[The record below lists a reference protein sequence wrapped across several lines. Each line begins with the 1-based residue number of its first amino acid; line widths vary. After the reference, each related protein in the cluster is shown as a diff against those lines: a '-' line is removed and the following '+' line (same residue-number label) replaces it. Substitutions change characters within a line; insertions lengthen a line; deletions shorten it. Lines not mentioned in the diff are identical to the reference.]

1 MAKLVSGTYGE
12 ALFELASEKKT
23 VSAMLE
29 EVSGLQMVLKE
40 NKELSVLMNNPK
52 VSKDE
57 REGIIKEVFGGRLSD
72 DLLYFLILLVQ
83 KGRYAHVE
91 EILAYFTDRVKEA
104 EGIGT
109 AYITT
114 AVELAPAKK
123 DEIHRK
129 LLATTSYREIEV
141 IYQVDPA
148 IIGGMTVRINDR
160 VVDSSIKT
168 KLDKMERSLLAV
180 QLAE

>member
-12 ALFELASEKKT
+12 ALFDFAKEKNT
-23 VSAMLE
+23 VSSMLE

-52 VSKDE
+52 VSKEE
-57 REGIIKEVFGGRLSD
+57 RESIVKEVFGGRICD
-72 DLLYFLILLVQ
+72 DLLNFLILLVQ
-83 KGRYAHVE
+83 KGRYAYVE

-109 AYITT
+109 AYVTT
-114 AVELAPAKK
+114 AVELTPAKK
-123 DEIHRK
+123 DEVHKK
-129 LLATTSYREIEV
+129 LLATTSYREIEI
-141 IYQVDPA
+141 IYQVDPSL
-148 IIGGMTVRINDR
+148 IGGMTVRINDR
-160 VVDSSIKT
+160 VIDSSIKT
-168 KLDKMERSLLAV
+168 KLEKMERSLLTI

>member
-12 ALFELASEKKT
+12 ALFDFAKEKNT

-57 REGIIKEVFGGRLSD
+57 REGIIKEVFQGRLSD

-114 AVELAPAKK
+114 AVELTPAKK
-123 DEIHRK
+123 DEIHKK

-141 IYQVDPA
+141 IYQVDPE

-168 KLDKMERSLLAV
+168 KLEKMERSLLAV

>member
-12 ALFELASEKKT
+12 ALFELAYEKNT

-52 VSKDE
+52 VSKEE
-57 REGIIKEVFGGRLSD
+57 RESIVKEVFGGRICD
-72 DLLYFLILLVQ
+72 DLLNFLILLVQ
-83 KGRYAHVE
+83 KGRYAYVE

-109 AYITT
+109 AYVTT
-114 AVELAPAKK
+114 AVELTPAKK
-123 DEIHRK
+123 DEVHKK
-129 LLATTSYREIEV
+129 LLATTSYREIEI
-141 IYQVDPA
+141 IYQVDPSL
-148 IIGGMTVRINDR
+148 IGGMTVRINDR
-160 VVDSSIKT
+160 VIDSSIKT
-168 KLDKMERSLLAV
+168 KLEKMERSLLTI

>member
-12 ALFELASEKKT
+12 ALFELAQEKNT

-52 VSKDE
+52 VSKEE
-57 REGIIKEVFGGRLSD
+57 REGIVKEVFGGRISN
-72 DLLYFLILLVQ
+72 DLLNFLILLVQ
-83 KGRYAHVE
+83 KGRYAYVE

-109 AYITT
+109 AYVTT
-114 AVELAPAKK
+114 AVELTPAKK
-123 DEIHRK
+123 DEIHKK
-129 LLATTSYREIEV
+129 LLATTSYREIEI
-141 IYQVDPA
+141 IYQADPSL
-148 IIGGMTVRINDR
+148 IGGMTVRINDR
-160 VVDSSIKT
+160 VIDSSIKT
-168 KLDKMERSLLAV
+168 KLEKMERSLLTI

>member
-1 MAKLVSGTYGE
+1 MAKLVSSTYGE
-12 ALFELASEKKT
+12 ALFELAQEKNT
-23 VSAMLE
+23 ISVMLE
-29 EVSGLQMVLKE
+29 EVSGLQTVLKA
-40 NKELSVLMNNPK
+40 NQELSVLMNNPK
-52 VSKDE
+52 VSKEE
-57 REGIIKEVFGGRLSD
+57 RSDILKEVFRGRISD
-72 DLLYFLILLVQ
+72 DLYNFLLLLVQ
-83 KGRYAHVE
+83 KGRYAYVE

-114 AVELAPAKK
+114 AVELTPAKK
-123 DEIHRK
+123 DEIHKK

-141 IYQVDPA
+141 IYQVDPE
-148 IIGGMTVRINDR
+148 IIGGMIVRINDR

-168 KLDKMERSLLAV
+168 KLEKMERSLLAV

>member
-23 VSAMLE
+23 ISAMLE

-52 VSKDE
+52 VSKEE
-57 REGIIKEVFGGRLSD
+57 RESIVKEVFGGRICD
-72 DLLYFLILLVQ
+72 DLLNFLILLVQ
-83 KGRYAHVE
+83 KGRYAYVE

-109 AYITT
+109 AYVTT
-114 AVELAPAKK
+114 AVELTPAKK
-123 DEIHRK
+123 DEIHKK
-129 LLATTSYREIEV
+129 LLATTSYREIEI
-141 IYQVDPA
+141 IYQVDPSL
-148 IIGGMTVRINDR
+148 IGGMTVRINDR
-160 VVDSSIKT
+160 VIDSSIKT
-168 KLDKMERSLLAV
+168 KLEKMERSLLTI

>member
-12 ALFELASEKKT
+12 ALFELAQEKNT

-52 VSKDE
+52 VSKEE
-57 REGIIKEVFGGRLSD
+57 RESIVKEVFGGRISN
-72 DLLYFLILLVQ
+72 DLLNFLILLVQ
-83 KGRYAHVE
+83 KGRYAYVE

-109 AYITT
+109 AYVTT
-114 AVELAPAKK
+114 AVELTPAKK
-123 DEIHRK
+123 DEVHK
-129 LLATTSYREIEV
+129 KVLATTSYREIEI
-141 IYQVDPA
+141 IYQVDPSL
-148 IIGGMTVRINDR
+148 IGGMTVRINDR
-160 VVDSSIKT
+160 VIDSSIKT
-168 KLDKMERSLLAV
+168 KLEKMERSLLTI

>member
-12 ALFELASEKKT
+12 ALFELAQEKNT

-52 VSKDE
+52 VSKEE
-57 REGIIKEVFGGRLSD
+57 REGIVKEVFGGRISN
-72 DLLYFLILLVQ
+72 DLLNFLILLVQ
-83 KGRYAHVE
+83 KGRYAYVE

-109 AYITT
+109 AYVTT
-114 AVELAPAKK
+114 AVELTPAKK
-123 DEIHRK
+123 DEVHKK
-129 LLATTSYREIEV
+129 LLATTSYREIEI
-141 IYQVDPA
+141 IYQVDPSL
-148 IIGGMTVRINDR
+148 IGGMTVRINDR
-160 VVDSSIKT
+160 VIDSSIKT
-168 KLDKMERSLLAV
+168 KLEKMERSLLTI

>member
-12 ALFELASEKKT
+12 ALFELASEKNT

-57 REGIIKEVFGGRLSD
+57 REGIIKEVFQGRLSD

-114 AVELAPAKK
+114 AVELTPAKK
-123 DEIHRK
+123 DEIHKK

-141 IYQVDPA
+141 IYQVDPE
-148 IIGGMTVRINDR
+148 IIGGMIVRINDR

-168 KLDKMERSLLAV
+168 KLEKMERSLLAV

>member
-1 MAKLVSGTYGE
+1 MAKLVSSTYGE
-12 ALFELASEKKT
+12 ALFELASEKNA

-40 NKELSVLMNNPK
+40 NQELSVLMNNPK

-57 REGIIKEVFGGRLSD
+57 REGIIKAVFGGRICA
-72 DLLYFLILLVQ
+72 DLLNFLILLVQ
-83 KGRYAHVE
+83 KGRYAQVE

-109 AYITT
+109 GYVTT
-114 AVELAPAKK
+114 AIELTPAKK
-123 DEIHRK
+123 DEIHKK
-129 LLATTSYREIEV
+129 LLATTSYREIDV

-168 KLDKMERSLLAV
+168 KLENMERSLLAI

>member
-1 MAKLVSGTYGE
+1 MAKLVSSTYGE
-12 ALFELASEKKT
+12 ALFELASEKNT
-23 VSAMLE
+23 ISVMLE

-57 REGIIKEVFGGRLSD
+57 REEIIKEVFGGRLSD
-72 DLLYFLILLVQ
+72 DLMYFLILLVQ
-83 KGRYAHVE
+83 KGSYAHVE

-109 AYITT
+109 AYVTT
-114 AVELAPAKK
+114 AVELTPAKK
-123 DEIHRK
+123 DEVHKK
-129 LLATTSYREIEV
+129 LLATTSYREIEI

-168 KLDKMERSLLAV
+168 KLEKMERLLHAV

>member
-1 MAKLVSGTYGE
+1 MAKLVSNTYGE
-12 ALFELASEKKT
+12 ALFELVSEKNT
-23 VSAMLE
+23 VSSMLE

-52 VSKDE
+52 VSRDE
-57 REGIIKEVFGGRLSD
+57 REEIVRNVFEGRISE
-72 DLLYFLILLVQ
+72 DLLNFLVLLVQ
-83 KGRYAHVE
+83 KGRYAYVE

-109 AYITT
+109 AYVTT
-114 AVELAPAKK
+114 AMELTPAKK
-123 DEIHRK
+123 DEIHKK

-168 KLDKMERSLLAV
+168 KLDSMERTLHAI

>member
-12 ALFELASEKKT
+12 ALFELASEKNT

-40 NKELSVLMNNPK
+40 NKVLSVLMNNPK

-57 REGIIKEVFGGRLSD
+57 REGIIKEVFQGRLSD

-114 AVELAPAKK
+114 AVELTPAKK
-123 DEIHRK
+123 DEIHKK

-141 IYQVDPA
+141 IYQVDPE

-168 KLDKMERSLLAV
+168 KLEKMERSLLAV

>member
-1 MAKLVSGTYGE
+1 MAKLVSGAYGE

-57 REGIIKEVFGGRLSD
+57 REGIIKEVFQGRLSD

-114 AVELAPAKK
+114 AVELTPAKK
-123 DEIHRK
+123 DEIHKK

-141 IYQVDPA
+141 IYQVDPE

-168 KLDKMERSLLAV
+168 KLEKMERSLLAV

>member
-91 EILAYFTDRVKEA
+91 EIRAYFTDRVKEA

-109 AYITT
+109 ADITT
-114 AVELAPAKK
+114 AVELTPAKK
-123 DEIHRK
+123 DEIHKK

>member
-91 EILAYFTDRVKEA
+91 EILAYFTDRVKEV
-104 EGIGT
+104 ESIGT
-109 AYITT
+109 AYVTT
-114 AVELAPAKK
+114 AVELSAEQK
-123 DEIHRK
+123 DAVSKRLRE
-129 LLATTSYREIEV
+129 TTSYRKIEM
-141 IYQVDPA
+141 IYQVDPS
-148 IIGGMTVRINDR
+148 IIGGMIIRIKDR

-168 KLDKMERSLLAV
+168 KLEGMERSLQSI
-180 QLAE
+180 QLAQ

>member
-57 REGIIKEVFGGRLSD
+57 REGIIKEVFQGRLSD

-114 AVELAPAKK
+114 AVELTPAKK
-123 DEIHRK
+123 DEIHKK

-141 IYQVDPA
+141 IYQVDPE

-168 KLDKMERSLLAV
+168 KLEKMERSLLAV

>member
-12 ALFELASEKKT
+12 ALFELASEKNT

-114 AVELAPAKK
+114 AVELTPAKK
-123 DEIHRK
+123 DEIHKK

-141 IYQVDPA
+141 IYQVDPE

-168 KLDKMERSLLAV
+168 KLEGMERSLHAI

>member
-1 MAKLVSGTYGE
+1 MAKLVSNTYGE
-12 ALFELASEKKT
+12 ALFELVSEKNT
-23 VSAMLE
+23 VSSMLE

-52 VSKDE
+52 VSRDE
-57 REGIIKEVFGGRLSD
+57 REEIVRNVFEGRISE
-72 DLLYFLILLVQ
+72 DLLNFLVLLVQ
-83 KGRYAHVE
+83 KGRYAYVE

-109 AYITT
+109 AYVTT
-114 AVELAPAKK
+114 AMELTPAKK
-123 DEIHRK
+123 DEIHKK

>member
-1 MAKLVSGTYGE
+1 MAKLVSSTYGE
-12 ALFELASEKKT
+12 ALFELVQEKNT

-29 EVSGLQMVLKE
+29 EVSGLQMVLKG

-52 VSKDE
+52 VSKEE
-57 REGIIKEVFGGRLSD
+57 REDILNEVFKGRLSE
-72 DLLYFLILLVQ
+72 DLLNFLILLVQ
-83 KGRYAHVE
+83 KGRYAYVE

-109 AYITT
+109 AYVTT
-114 AVELAPAKK
+114 AVELAPTKK
-123 DEIHRK
+123 DEIHKK

-168 KLDKMERSLLAV
+168 KLESMERSLHAI

>member
-1 MAKLVSGTYGE
+1 MAKLVSNAYGE
-12 ALFELASEKKT
+12 ALFELAREKNT

-57 REGIIKEVFGGRLSD
+57 RVDIIKSIFENRISK
-72 DLLYFLILLVQ
+72 DLLGFLELLIH
-83 KGRYAHVE
+83 KNRYAYVE

-109 AYITT
+109 AYVTT
-114 AVELAPAKK
+114 AVELSAEQK
-123 DEIHRK
+123 DAVSKRLRET
-129 LLATTSYREIEV
+129 ASYRKIEM
-141 IYQVDPA
+141 IYQVDPS
-148 IIGGMTVRINDR
+148 IIGGMIIRIKDR

-168 KLDKMERSLLAV
+168 KLEGMERSLQSI
-180 QLAE
+180 QLAQ

>member
-12 ALFELASEKKT
+12 ALFELAQEKNT
-23 VSAMLE
+23 VSVMLE

-52 VSKDE
+52 VSKEE
-57 REGIIKEVFGGRLSD
+57 RESIVKEVFGGRICD
-72 DLLYFLILLVQ
+72 DLLNFLILLVQ
-83 KGRYAHVE
+83 KGRYAYVE

-109 AYITT
+109 AYVTT
-114 AVELAPAKK
+114 AVELTPAKK
-123 DEIHRK
+123 DEVHKK
-129 LLATTSYREIEV
+129 LLATTSYREIEI
-141 IYQVDPA
+141 IYQVDPSL
-148 IIGGMTVRINDR
+148 IGGMTVRINDR
-160 VVDSSIKT
+160 VIDSSIKT
-168 KLDKMERSLLAV
+168 KLEKMERSLLTI

>member
-1 MAKLVSGTYGE
+1 MAKLVSGTDGE
-12 ALFELASEKKT
+12 ALFELAQEKNT

-52 VSKDE
+52 VSKEE
-57 REGIIKEVFGGRLSD
+57 REGIVKEVFGGRISS
-72 DLLYFLILLVQ
+72 DLLNFLILLVQ
-83 KGRYAHVE
+83 KGRYAYVE

-109 AYITT
+109 AYVIT
-114 AVELAPAKK
+114 AVELTPAKK
-123 DEIHRK
+123 DEIHKK
-129 LLATTSYREIEV
+129 LLATTSYREIEI
-141 IYQVDPA
+141 IYQVDPSL
-148 IIGGMTVRINDR
+148 IGGMTVRINDR

-168 KLDKMERSLLAV
+168 KLEKMERSLLTI

>member
-12 ALFELASEKKT
+12 ALFELAQEKNT

-57 REGIIKEVFGGRLSD
+57 REGIIKEVFQGRLSD

-114 AVELAPAKK
+114 AVELTPAKK
-123 DEIHRK
+123 DEIHKK

-141 IYQVDPA
+141 IYQVDPE

-168 KLDKMERSLLAV
+168 KLEGMERSLHAI

>member
-12 ALFELASEKKT
+12 ALFELAQEKNT

-52 VSKDE
+52 VSKEE
-57 REGIIKEVFGGRLSD
+57 REGIVKEVFGGRICD
-72 DLLYFLILLVQ
+72 DLLNFLILLVQ
-83 KGRYAHVE
+83 KGRYAYVE

-109 AYITT
+109 AYVTT
-114 AVELAPAKK
+114 AVELTPAKK
-123 DEIHRK
+123 DEVHKK
-129 LLATTSYREIEV
+129 LLATTSYREIEI
-141 IYQVDPA
+141 IYQVDPSL
-148 IIGGMTVRINDR
+148 IGGMTVRINDR
-160 VVDSSIKT
+160 VIDSSIKT
-168 KLDKMERSLLAV
+168 KLEKMERSLLTI

>member
-1 MAKLVSGTYGE
+1 MAKLVSSTYGE
-12 ALFELASEKKT
+12 ALFELAGERNT

-40 NKELSVLMNNPK
+40 NQELAVLMNNPK

-57 REGIIKEVFGGRLSD
+57 RESIIKAVFGGRICE
-72 DLLYFLILLVQ
+72 DLLNFLILLVQ
-83 KGRYAHVE
+83 KGRYAQVE
-91 EILAYFTDRVKEA
+91 EILAYFTDRVKDA

-109 AYITT
+109 AYVTT
-114 AVELAPAKK
+114 AVELTPAKK
-123 DEIHRK
+123 DEIHKK
-129 LLATTSYREIEV
+129 LLGTTSYREIEV
-141 IYQVDPA
+141 IYQVDPSL
-148 IIGGMTVRINDR
+148 IGGMTIRINDR

-168 KLDKMERSLLAV
+168 KLEKMERSLQAI

>member
-1 MAKLVSGTYGE
+1 MAKLVSNTYGE
-12 ALFELASEKKT
+12 ALFEFVQEKNT

-40 NKELSVLMNNPK
+40 NQELSVLMNNPK
-52 VSKDE
+52 VSKEE
-57 REGIIKEVFGGRLSD
+57 REDIIKEVFGGRISD
-72 DLLYFLILLVQ
+72 DLLHFLILLVD
-83 KGRYAHVE
+83 KGRYAYVE

-109 AYITT
+109 AYVTT
-114 AVELAPAKK
+114 AVELDSAKK
-123 DEIHRK
+123 DEIHKR
-129 LLATTSYREIEV
+129 LLATTSYREIDIV
-141 IYQVDPA
+141 YQVDPA
-148 IIGGMTVRINDR
+148 LIGGMTVRINDR

-168 KLDKMERSLLAV
+168 KLERMERTLQAI

>member
-12 ALFELASEKKT
+12 ALFDFAKEKNT

-52 VSKDE
+52 VSKEE
-57 REGIIKEVFGGRLSD
+57 REGIVKEVFGGRISN
-72 DLLYFLILLVQ
+72 DLLNFLILLVQ
-83 KGRYAHVE
+83 KGRYAYVE

-109 AYITT
+109 AYVTT
-114 AVELAPAKK
+114 AVELTPAKR
-123 DEIHRK
+123 DEIHKK
-129 LLATTSYREIEV
+129 LLATTSYREIEI
-141 IYQVDPA
+141 IYQVDPSL
-148 IIGGMTVRINDR
+148 IGGMTVRINDR
-160 VVDSSIKT
+160 VIDSSIKT
-168 KLDKMERSLLAV
+168 KLEKMERSLLTI

>member
-1 MAKLVSGTYGE
+1 MAKLVSSTYGE
-12 ALFELASEKKT
+12 ALFELVKEKNT

-52 VSKDE
+52 VSKEE
-57 REGIIKEVFGGRLSD
+57 RESIIKEVFKGRISD
-72 DLLYFLILLVQ
+72 DLLNFLVLLVQ

-109 AYITT
+109 AYVVT
-114 AVELAPAKK
+114 AVELTPVKK
-123 DEIHRK
+123 DEIHKK

-148 IIGGMTVRINDR
+148 LIGGMTIRINDR

-168 KLDKMERSLLAV
+168 KLDKMERSLLAI